1 MSLSDL
7 AALGSFIS
15 GFAVLIS
22 LIYLGLQVRQ
32 SALGQR
38 ATAHQGVQEFMRQHQ
53 RTLMDSELASIFSR
67 GLGADASLTEVEL
80 MQFHAMVRDWLSFHN
95 ECVWLN
101 ARRVL
106 DEDGLKTADNS
117 LRVLLRYPGFR
128 AAWRLSRFSSDKAYR
143 ALIDAE
149 AHAALSQGVPPSY
162 IEGWKAEIGAE
173 VNAAA
178 KA

>member
-1 MSLSDL
+1 MLLSDL
-7 AALGSFIS
+7 AAIGSFIS
-15 GFAVLIS
+15 SIAVLVS

-53 RTLMDSELASIFSR
+53 RTLMDNELASIFSR
-67 GLGADASLTEVEL
+67 GLGADAGMTEVEL

-95 ECVWLN
+95 ECFWLN

-106 DEDGLKTADNS
+106 DEDGLKTADNG

-128 AAWRLSRFSSDKAYR
+128 AAWRLSRFSFDKAYR

-149 AHAALSQGVPPSY
+149 AQAALSQAMPLSY
-162 IEGWKAEIGAE
+162 LEGWKAEIGAE
-173 VNAAA
+173 GNAAA